1 MGSHWET
8 GFVCALSDQA
18 CRRGE
23 PRPERRARRAIFHG
37 ASLLAIALLFSA
49 LWGAVARDRELLK
62 PEVTDH
68 EVNEIL
74 LAASPTSASTRA

>member
-1 MGSHWET
+1 VPFPTRLVAEAIH
-8 GFVCALSDQA
+8 DQSA
-18 CRRGE
+18 
-23 PRPERRARRAIFHG
+23 ERAAAIFYG
-37 ASLLAIALLFSA
+37 VSLLAIALLFSA

-62 PEVTDH
+62 AEVTDH